1 MSLHNYKTTFYN
13 CEHKHL
19 KISSYDNYFTDQV
32 FYRER
37 IICADN
43 KENCKLNAKN
53 DIEFHMCLTCSKTAK
68 RTKSYCSNCIKHH
81 RDKNHVITKYE
92 DNNYYCR
99 PHIKKMEKYCFQCKK
114 NLCED
119 CAKEHEENSEKYAGH
134 QIKDINSL
142 IPLQREITELK
153 DSLSKISSLMESLQI
168 VINDLIYTLNGAMRI
183 YTNYYKSAS
192 HIIEKY
198 ESFNKGED
206 SFKNFTIFKCLY
218 NLKLSNV
225 QILEDLKE
233 IIKENNNFDKAKYLI
248 GIYTNKKKEYD
259 SSDKRGKDLNK
270 EDDKDWFKEVCERE
284 RERERIINPTYH
296 LQI

>member
-1 MSLHNYKTTFYN
+1 MPNIIFIIKEKKIERSDYEKTIEDTEFGKNDFFILSVEKNIRIIQCPECNYGDCVVSLHNYKTTFYN

-81 RDKNHVITKYE
+81 RDKNHVIIKYE

-218 NLKLSNV
+218 NLKLSNA
-225 QILEDLKE
+225 QIWK
-233 IIKENNNFDKAKYLI
+233 I
-248 GIYTNKKKEYD
+248 
-259 SSDKRGKDLNK
+259 
-270 EDDKDWFKEVCERE
+270 
-284 RERERIINPTYH
+284 
-296 LQI
+296 